1 MGVFRLKRKS
11 FAGTFDAATYRGL
24 MDDRSAEGIAKFNAY
39 KNKYADDVAKYM
51 QSTGLSVITPTPKIT
66 PPPSNGGFFKNM
78 STMKKVG
85 LGAAAVGGTY
95 LLGKAMFG
103 GGNNKQQQ

>member
-1 MGVFRLKRKS
+1 MGIFRLKRKS
-11 FAGTFDAATYRGL
+11 FAGTFDAGTFRGL

-51 QSTGLSVITPTPKIT
+51 QSTGLSVI
-66 PPPSNGGFFKNM
+66 PPPSNSGFFKNM